1 MDNQQLLKF
10 LQPFTTKRKRDKGV
24 TVYMMEKGIHS
35 ENEVQMISYLMDG
48 IIEFKTEGSK
58 TLLMVK
64 GIAEVQ
70 SRSWIE
76 VTPSKTGLI
85 MGSFTLGHIK

>member
-1 MDNQQLLKF
+1 QQLLKF

-24 TVYMMEKGIHS
+24 SMYMMEKGIHS

-64 GIAEVQ
+64 GVSEVQ